1 MLGLP
6 GLLLVL
12 VFSWNATWA
21 SLRVLWYGSIGMFEK
36 NIALLVLSMMVSA
49 LLEPCLFITYQEWS
63 FFDFFFFLC
72 LGYLTL
78 WSKRLQGEH
87 KS

>member
-6 GLLLVL
+6 GFLLVL
-12 VFSWNATWA
+12 LFSWNATWS
-21 SLRVLWYGSIGMFEK
+21 SLRLLWDTDTGMFRK
-36 NIALLVLSMMVSA
+36 NIALLTLATMVAA

-63 FFDFFFFLC
+63 FSDFFFFLC

-78 WSKRLQGEH
+78 WSKQISNN
-87 KS
+87 K